1 MYVYA
6 NKSSKKFIHAQQTSL
21 LTSLQSAFYV
31 MASKS
36 TEQDTPNTST
46 SKWKLKD
53 MIEFED
59 YINHVFL

>member
-1 MYVYA
+1 MYMYG
-6 NKSSKKFIHAQQTSL
+6 NMSSKKFIHAQQTSF

-36 TEQDTPNTST
+36 TEQNTQNTST

-59 YINHVFL
+59 

>member
-1 MYVYA
+1 MYA

-36 TEQDTPNTST
+36 AEQDTQNTST

>member
-1 MYVYA
+1 M
-6 NKSSKKFIHAQQTSL
+6 SSE
-21 LTSLQSAFYV
+21 
-31 MASKS
+31 SKEKN
-36 TEQDTPNTST
+36 TQNTST